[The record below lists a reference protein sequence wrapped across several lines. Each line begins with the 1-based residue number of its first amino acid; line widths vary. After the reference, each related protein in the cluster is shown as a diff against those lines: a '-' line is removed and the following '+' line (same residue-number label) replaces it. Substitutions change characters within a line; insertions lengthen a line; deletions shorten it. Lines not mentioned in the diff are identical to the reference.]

1 MLDEGIAREVVNR
14 IQRLRKKAAL
24 QPSDLVNL
32 QYTVEPASHDLSRI
46 IAQHQ
51 DYIETTTKNPIS
63 TQSQEGTVLVEE
75 NYELKGAKLTLKI
88 TKGSDALQNCLDVT
102 NVDLKAFGTPIVPF
116 VNVIYKNKCGVV
128 LLENPVGSNQ
138 LVSTQQLSEQIA
150 QLFDL
155 SKSNALVLYS
165 DPKCKDRLNVSSV
178 QELNGQTI
186 YLTPT
191 KGATNDGRSACCPF
205 TNVTFGPS
213 KACLLLQNPMGNHLE
228 SVKNTLEVIFQK
240 PVKKVD
246 NMDVSN
252 VNLEKASGKTLQIA

>member
-32 QYTVEPASHDLSRI
+32 QYTVEPPSHDLSRI

-88 TKGSDALQNCLDVT
+88 TKGSAAQET
-102 NVDLKAFGTPIVPF
+102 SFEIAKVDLKAYGTPIVPF
-116 VNVIYKNKCGVV
+116 VNVVYKDGCGVV

-138 LVSTQQLSEQIA
+138 LVSTQQLSEQVA

-155 SKSNALVLYS
+155 SKANSLVLYS
-165 DPKCKDRLNVSSV
+165 DPKCKDRVNVPSV
-178 QELNGQTI
+178 QELNGQTV

-191 KGATNDGRSACCPF
+191 QGVSNSGSSCCPYA
-205 TNVTFGPS
+205 NVTFGPS
-213 KACLLLQNPMGNHLE
+213 KACLLLQNPLGNHLE
-228 SVKNTLEVIFQK
+228 SAKNTLEVIFQK
-240 PVKKVD
+240 PVKKLDKVD
-246 NMDVSN
+246 VGN
-252 VNLEKASGKTLQIA
+252 VNLDKASGKTLQAA